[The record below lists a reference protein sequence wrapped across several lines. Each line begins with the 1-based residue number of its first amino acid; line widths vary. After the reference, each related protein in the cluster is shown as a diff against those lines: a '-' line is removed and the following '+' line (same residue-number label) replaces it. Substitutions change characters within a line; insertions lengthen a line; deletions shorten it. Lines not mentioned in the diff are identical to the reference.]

1 MKSYFTLE
9 PTFINLR
16 ETNLFKDVKSLSI
29 LCIFVSIIIGA
40 LGQVWIKKGINNLG
54 QLDFSS
60 ALINTYLKVFLS
72 PYVLLGIF
80 VYYIGVFFWLYALS
94 KVDLSFAFPF
104 VSLSYVLVFFLSW
117 WFLGEHISILRW
129 IGIMTICFG
138 VLIVG
143 KS

>member
-1 MKSYFTLE
+1 ME

>member
-1 MKSYFTLE
+1 
-9 PTFINLR
+9 
-16 ETNLFKDVKSLSI
+16 
-29 LCIFVSIIIGA
+29 

>member
-1 MKSYFTLE
+1 LKSYFTLE

>member
-1 MKSYFTLE
+1 
-9 PTFINLR
+9 
-16 ETNLFKDVKSLSI
+16 LFKDVKSLSI

>member
-1 MKSYFTLE
+1 M
-9 PTFINLR
+9 
-16 ETNLFKDVKSLSI
+16 FKDVKSLSI